1 MYYVHANLSQFVACY
16 LCYFHIFLDYVS
28 REIELSLV
36 INYVFSFSTYQG
48 LNFSDNWCSVVI
60 I

>member
-1 MYYVHANLSQFVACY
+1 MYYVLDNLSQFVACY
-16 LCYFHIFLDYVS
+16 LFFSTFFDYVS
-28 REIELSLV
+28 REIELSVV